1 MLKAS
6 VYSRLLECV
15 FSFFLGGGGRGGRD
29 NIFFVASSTQDG
41 IQYVYKH
48 TKRQSLESRNLHK
61 DCDYYNYKT
70 NLTIALNMSYQGT
83 LL

>member
-1 MLKAS
+1 MLKVS

-15 FSFFLGGGGRGGRD
+15 FSFFLGGRGGRD

-70 NLTIALNMSYQGT
+70 NLTIALNISYQGT